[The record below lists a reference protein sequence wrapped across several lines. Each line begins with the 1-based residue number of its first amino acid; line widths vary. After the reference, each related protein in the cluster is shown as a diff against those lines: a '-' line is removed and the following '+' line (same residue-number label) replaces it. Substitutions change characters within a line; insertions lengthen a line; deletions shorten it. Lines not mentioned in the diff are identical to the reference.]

1 VKASSIYA
9 GTCHRIRTIKQKFVI
24 VFFTRYFD
32 QGFIIGILSS
42 ARRHSDAF
50 ILFDRFAT
58 WSMRRLNAQS
68 HQNS

>member
-32 QGFIIGILSS
+32 QGFIIGILS
-42 ARRHSDAF
+42 A
-50 ILFDRFAT
+50 IL
-58 WSMRRLNAQS
+58 MRSSCLIGS
-68 HQNS
+68 PLGP